1 MNTEY
6 QTRILTEGDLDQ
18 MIEIFTS
25 PQRVMRTHISRDKKE
40 IIDDFHYP
48 GTTFVGTFDNEKLT
62 SFMKYVVWQRLPVFQ
77 VGNLNIR
84 KGTLNRYEFSAAES
98 PIIPIIDLI
107 LHSTEELGLYT
118 WYYNRS
124 LSPAYH
130 RIQLRGNDMLRNSE
144 YGFDK
149 EKDQYRYDRF
159 IDEVVPAGNRSKY
172 DVFFSMAGYKI
183 FTEDYMVVKCCLKPE
198 YRKTV
203 NYFDDTEIRK
213 CI

>member
-1 MNTEY
+1 MNDIH
-6 QTRILTEGDLDQ
+6 QTRALTEDDLDQ

-25 PQRVMRTHISRDKKE
+25 PQKVMRTYLDRTEKE

-48 GTTFVGTFDNEKLT
+48 GTTFVGTFNNGILT
-62 SFMKYVVWQRLPVFQ
+62 SFMKYVVWQRLPMFQ

-84 KGTLNRYEFSAAES
+84 KGTLNRYEFSTTGS
-98 PIIPIIDLI
+98 PVIPIIDFI
-107 LHSTEELGLYT
+107 LQSTETLGLYN

-130 RIQLRGNDMLRNSE
+130 RIQLHGKDMLKNSK

-159 IDEVVPAGNRSKY
+159 IDEVVPAGCRSKY
-172 DVFFSMAGYKI
+172 DIFFSMTGNKI
-183 FTEDYMVVKCCLKPE
+183 FTEDYMVVKCSLKPE
-198 YRKTV
+198 YRSTI
-203 NYFDDTEIRK
+203 NYFDNTEIRK